1 MSVGVDGGDGHE
13 NKVLPTARRLN
24 MNVPTDSA
32 NGHGRNGRSG
42 ARWIGG
48 LFLAAFFL
56 YGGGSS
62 LVEVQLQ
69 TDGVPDPALLRLGA
83 LGMLANSV
91 VVMFIGGLM
100 SGAVNHL
107 APRSA
112 TIYLAARAFEAA
124 MLAVG
129 AVFILLIPSTLGQ
142 PASLPVSL
150 FGAGNAIAFAVAMFG
165 LGMGSLPLFWTLRR
179 HRLVPG
185 WLAAWGFIGYA
196 VFAAGAAV
204 ELVGTPAILLAA
216 APGGIFEVVFAV
228 WLIVR
233 GWSEP
238 RAA

>member
-1 MSVGVDGGDGHE
+1 
-13 NKVLPTARRLN
+13 
-24 MNVPTDSA
+24 MNAPKASDNDHPHNA
-32 NGHGRNGRSG
+32 RSG

-62 LVEVQLQ
+62 LVAVQLQ

-100 SGAVNHL
+100 SGAMNHL

-112 TIYLAARAFEAA
+112 SIYLAARAFEAA

-129 AVFILLIPSTLGQ
+129 AVFILLIPNSLGQ
-142 PASLPVSL
+142 PATLPASF
-150 FGAGNAIAFAVAMFG
+150 FGAGNEIAFAVAMFG
-165 LGMGSLPLFWTLRR
+165 LGIGSVPLFWALRR

-196 VFAAGAAV
+196 VFAAGAAL
-204 ELVGTPAILLAA
+204 ELAGTPAILLAA

-228 WLIVR
+228 WMIVR
-233 GWSEP
+233 GWSETSAP
-238 RAA
+238 